1 LLATLATR
9 AFAEALRRATAREN
23 GARKLVRHGA
33 FASAETLASRL
44 AHISARVRVIADLHT
59 RLVVTRRDGN
69 ESFAGAPTR
78 RASFYCPDEDVVFV
92 KKIVLP
98 TSGVLRAGSGGVS
111 GTVPKSVLAHVLA
124 PALADALCVGASGAD
139 GGAVAAAAAAL
150 LSAEGTTSL
159 LDVAETVAPATDPTL
174 VSPFLRDSGKSDD
187 DAKRGGLAGDSD
199 DSGDSGDSDSDS
211 DSDDAARYAPGA
223 RVSRRDAAK
232 LRVRPMRP
240 LAEGETVALAV
251 GGEASRRRF
260 ASPAAAAASAA
271 AARAVGVAQTTAS
284 TRERRFIYARVVS
297 ATRPAGGARA
307 LASAT
312 LETTPGVR
320 ETRLASEV
328 FTFALAS
335 ELKAERGIHS
345 TKTERGEKRHVSRA
359 NANGHDED
367 ASLEDGRVLD
377 DESARR
383 KSAEFEENG
392 VDGRKPVSSSAGVAR
407 SSELAEDGPSPAAFA
422 KAVRDLLAAAE
433 TPMPSDAES
442 MLAAHQALRADLA
455 AAVAARAASMRSEK
469 ETLEKARDAANA
481 FLCPITQTAMVDPV
495 LAMDGHT
502 YERNAIER
510 WFANGRATSPVT
522 NARLSSLTLVP
533 NHALK
538 SARAAFED
546 VAGTRATSSKSASED
561 EDEER

>member
-1 LLATLATR
+1 MLETLATR
-9 AFAEALRRATAREN
+9 AFAEALRRATASSLLC
-23 GARKLVRHGA
+23 AQKLVRHGA
-33 FASAETLASRL
+33 FASVETLASRL
-44 AHISARVRVIADLHT
+44 AHIAARVRVIPDLHT
-59 RLVVTRRDGN
+59 RLVVTRRDGG

-92 KKIVLP
+92 KKINVFLP
-98 TSGVLRAGSGGVS
+98 TSVGRAGSGAVS
-111 GTVPKSVLAHVLA
+111 GAVPGKCVLAHVLA
-124 PALADALCVGASGAD
+124 PALADALGVGASGAD

-159 LDVAETVAPATDPTL
+159 LDVAETVAPETDPTFSL
-174 VSPFLRDSGKSDD
+174 SQKRDSGNTDD
-187 DAKRGGLAGDSD
+187 DAKRDDAG

-211 DSDDAARYAPGA
+211 DDDAAARYAPGA

-232 LRVRPMRP
+232 LRLRPMRP

-251 GGEASRRRF
+251 GFEASRRCF
-260 ASPAAAAASAA
+260 ATPAAAAASAA
-271 AARAVGVAQTTAS
+271 AARADGVAQTKAS
-284 TRERRFIYARVVS
+284 TRERRFVYARVVS

-320 ETRLASEV
+320 ETRLTSEV

-335 ELKAERGIHS
+335 ELAAERGDS
-345 TKTERGEKRHVSRA
+345 TGTERGGKTNGSRA
-359 NANGHDED
+359 NADGHDGD
-367 ASLEDGRVLD
+367 ASLSGRVFD
-377 DESARR
+377 DASRSAGG
-383 KSAEFEENG
+383 EGNG
-392 VDGRKPVSSSAGVAR
+392 GDGRKPGAGSAGVAE
-407 SSELAEDGPSPAAFA
+407 ELAAAGPSPAAFA
-422 KAVRDLLAAAE
+422 RAVRDLLAAAGA
-433 TPMPSDAES
+433 PMPSDAES

-455 AAVAARAASMRSEK
+455 AASAASAAAARSEK
-469 ETLEKARDAANA
+469 ETLERAAAAANA
-481 FLCPITQTAMVDPV
+481 FLCPITQTAMADPV

-502 YERNAIER
+502 YERAAIER

-522 NARLSSLTLVP
+522 NARLASLTLVP

-546 VAGTRATSSKSASED
+546 VAGTRANEKSASED

>member
-1 LLATLATR
+1 
-9 AFAEALRRATAREN
+9 
-23 GARKLVRHGA
+23 
-33 FASAETLASRL
+33 
-44 AHISARVRVIADLHT
+44 
-59 RLVVTRRDGN
+59 
-69 ESFAGAPTR
+69 
-78 RASFYCPDEDVVFV
+78 
-92 KKIVLP
+92 
-98 TSGVLRAGSGGVS
+98 
-111 GTVPKSVLAHVLA
+111 
-124 PALADALCVGASGAD
+124 
-139 GGAVAAAAAAL
+139 
-150 LSAEGTTSL
+150 
-159 LDVAETVAPATDPTL
+159 
-174 VSPFLRDSGKSDD
+174 
-187 DAKRGGLAGDSD
+187 
-199 DSGDSGDSDSDS
+199 
-211 DSDDAARYAPGA
+211 
-223 RVSRRDAAK
+223 
-232 LRVRPMRP
+232 MRP

-271 AARAVGVAQTTAS
+271 AARADGVAQTTAS
-284 TRERRFIYARVVS
+284 TRERRFVYARVVS

-335 ELKAERGIHS
+335 ELAAERGIHS
-345 TKTERGEKRHVSRA
+345 TQTERREKRNVSRA
-359 NANGHDED
+359 NANGHDNRD